1 MRLRVRTMPFIH
13 VCVGLL
19 VVSVGCGPPRRPRV
33 PAPPVDPE
41 GISRAVVQVADADT
55 DGLLTAAELGRVPGL
70 VPAIAVWDA
79 DGDQRLSAAEL
90 TAWLAG
96 IHNSRIAITS
106 LSVVVT
112 RQGKPVGGA
121 VVRIVPEPFMS
132 SEVKAAEGTTDAD
145 GIACPSIPGG
155 RYPGVNCGVYRVEIT
170 GSLPD
175 GKPIPAKYNA
185 ATTLGLALGNGLPAE
200 TPVTFAID

>member
-1 MRLRVRTMPFIH
+1 MRIRVRTRPFIH
-13 VCVGLL
+13 VCAGLL
-19 VVSVGCGPPRRPRV
+19 VVSVGCGPPRQPRV

-41 GISRAVVQVADADT
+41 GMSRAVVQFADANT

-112 RQGKPVGGA
+112 RQGRPVGGA
-121 VVRIVPEPFMS
+121 VVRIVPAPFMS
-132 SEVKAAEGTTDAD
+132 SEMKAAEGTTDAD
-145 GIACPSIPGG
+145 GMARPSIPGSPY
-155 RYPGVNCGVYRVEIT
+155 RGVNCGVYRVEIT
-170 GSLPD
+170 GTLPG

-185 ATTLGLALGNGLPAE
+185 ATTLGLAVGNGLPIIS
-200 TPVTFAID
+200 PVEFCLD